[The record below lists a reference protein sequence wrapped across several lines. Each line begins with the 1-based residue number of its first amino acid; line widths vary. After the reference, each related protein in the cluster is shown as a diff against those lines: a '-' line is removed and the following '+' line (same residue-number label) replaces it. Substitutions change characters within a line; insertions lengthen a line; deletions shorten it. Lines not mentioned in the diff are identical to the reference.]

1 MKSVRSLLITVFSS
15 LALSAPVAFAAGDTS
30 KDDSMV
36 VMHTNL
42 GDITIEVAPGTYSE
56 TLLFDNDDITLR
68 GVVEG
73 AEVEQ
78 AADLAVGGAR
88 DQLAGLDGAEP
99 VPVEHPDD
107 ADPRAAGH
115 RPAAQ
120 GRAQVTTGVG
130 RWPCRGGGRRGAHG
144 RQGSDGA

>member
-1 MKSVRSLLITVFSS
+1 MGEQRRPAGAGETGRDRGGLPDVR
-15 LALSAPVAFAAGDTS
+15 LAHRGRPGRR
-30 KDDSMV
+30 
-36 VMHTNL
+36 L
-42 GDITIEVAPGTYSE
+42 GGERV
-56 TLLFDNDDITLR
+56 R

-99 VPVEHPDD
+99 VPVEHPYD